1 MQRESNL
8 VAAIRNDLP
17 EFAKVCA
24 SDAEVVLL
32 HQDAFA
38 ADYQDD
44 EYVLLGRAIKYA
56 GLRGKEVR
64 VIVGSPGSPHPQD
77 WP

>member
-1 MQRESNL
+1 
-8 VAAIRNDLP
+8 
-17 EFAKVCA
+17 
-24 SDAEVVLL
+24 VVSLY
-32 HQDAFA
+32 QNAFA

-44 EYVLLGRAIKYA
+44 EYRLLGMAIKYA

-64 VIVGSPGSPHPQD
+64 VIVGSPGSTLD